1 MQTSSE
7 LLQPAATRVQIALG
21 DRSYPILIGGDLLRD
36 TQTWAPQA
44 DRKAFA
50 LIVTNTTV
58 NTLYAASLAGTL
70 APHFARVRT
79 LVLPDGEVYK
89 DLAHLN
95 LIFDELLGQEAD
107 RRTVLYALGGG
118 VVGDMTGF
126 AAACYMR
133 GVHFV
138 QVPTTLLAQVD
149 SSVGGKTAV
158 NHPLGKNM
166 IGAFYQPQQVVC
178 DLDVLD
184 TLPDREMSAGLAEVI
199 KYGAS
204 IDVEFLGWL
213 ERHIDALRARDR
225 DALTHAVRRCCEIK
239 ASIVG
244 ADEKETGMRAILNF
258 GHTFGHAIEAG
269 MGYGAWLHGEGVGC
283 GMVMAA
289 ELSAR
294 LGLVSTA
301 FARRIE
307 ALIAHAGLPVRGPAN
322 LAPARY
328 LELMR
333 VDKKAQGGDI
343 RFVLLDGESHVVVRA
358 APEDVVVD
366 VITALTAAA

>member
-1 MQTSSE
+1 MPTSSD
-7 LLQPAATRVQIALG
+7 LLQAAPTRVNISLG
-21 DRSYPILIGGDLLRD
+21 DRSYPIVIGGDLLAD
-36 TQTWAPQA
+36 PDTWAPQA
-44 DRKAFA
+44 DARA
-50 LIVTNTTV
+50 LALVVTNETV
-58 NTLYAASLAGTL
+58 DALYAPTL
-70 APHFARVRT
+70 AAALTPHFGRVRT
-79 LVLPDGEVYK
+79 LALPDGEVYK

-107 RRTVLYALGGG
+107 RRSVLFALGGG

-133 GVHFV
+133 GVAFV

-178 DLDVLD
+178 DLGVLD

-199 KYGAS
+199 KYGAC
-204 IDVEFLGWL
+204 IDVDFLGWL

-225 DALTHAVRRCCEIK
+225 AALTHAVRRCCEIK
-239 ASIVG
+239 AHIVG
-244 ADEKETGMRAILNF
+244 ADEKEAGLRAILNF

-294 LGLVSTA
+294 LGLVSSS

-307 ALIAHAGLPVRGPAN
+307 ALTARAGLPVRGPAK

-333 VDKKAQGGDI
+333 VDKKALGGDI
-343 RFVLLDGESHVVVRA
+343 RFVLLDGESHAVVRA
-358 APEDVVVD
+358 APEAAVVD
-366 VITALTAAA
+366 VIAALTAAA